1 MFDFSISISLFL
13 LFELFKFV
21 VFEKGFQKPNSPHS
35 WVNLFQTKYI
45 IILNVMCFQIW
56 YIITKCH
63 KINYTFK
70 KKKLEYIYYFLFIF
84 FRVFLI
90 LSWVLINFRSID
102 ILFQNIHQY
111 FSIYPNTSIKSS
123 CRYICQNR
131 YFHFYLLLLFG
142 RIVINLIC
150 EFLYEITFLVKN
162 FL

>member
-1 MFDFSISISLFL
+1 MFDFTISISLFL

-56 YIITKCH
+56 YIISKCH

-90 LSWVLINFRSID
+90 WSWVLINFRPID

-111 FSIYPNTSIKSS
+111 ILDISQYIHKIKLPIYLSKPIFS
-123 CRYICQNR
+123 
-131 YFHFYLLLLFG
+131 FLF
-142 RIVINLIC
+142 
-150 EFLYEITFLVKN
+150 ITVFWENCHKFDMWIFVWN
-162 FL
+162 NIFS